1 MDKPKTV
8 DEYLAALPEA
18 PRAALE
24 ELREAIRAAA
34 PQATEAITYNMPT
47 FKLDGRF
54 LVSYAAFKNHCSLF
68 PWNDAMVDEFGDEL
82 EPYLSGK
89 GTLRFTAEAPMPA
102 ALVKKIVKER
112 IREHEAQTH
121 TRGDG
126 G

>member
-1 MDKPKTV
+1 MDKPKSV
-8 DEYLAALPEA
+8 EGYLEGLPEA
-18 PRAALE
+18 PKAAQE
-24 ELREAIRAAA
+24 ELRKTIKAAA
-34 PQATEAITYNMPT
+34 PQATEAISYNMPT

-54 LVSYAAFKNHCSLF
+54 LVSYAAFKNHCSFF
-68 PWNDAMVDEFGDEL
+68 PWTEAMVEEFGDEL

-121 TRGDG
+121 R
-126 G
+126 

>member
-1 MDKPKTV
+1 MDRPSSI
-8 DEYLAALPEA
+8 DEYIAGLPEA

-24 ELREAIRAAA
+24 DLRNTIKAAA
-34 PQATEAITYNMPT
+34 PEATEVISYQMPT

-68 PWNDAMVDEFGDEL
+68 PWNDAMVEEFGDEL

-89 GTLRFTAEAPMPA
+89 GTLRFTADAPMPA
-102 ALVKKIVKER
+102 ALVTKIVKAR

-121 TRGDG
+121 R
-126 G
+126 